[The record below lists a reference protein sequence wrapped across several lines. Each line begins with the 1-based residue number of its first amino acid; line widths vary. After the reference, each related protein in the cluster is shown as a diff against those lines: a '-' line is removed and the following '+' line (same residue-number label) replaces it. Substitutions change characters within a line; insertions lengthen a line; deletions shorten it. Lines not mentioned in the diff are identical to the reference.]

1 MSATKALL
9 DDIAKFQA
17 AQDAAGL
24 KALEDHGD
32 KQVRKAARKAIHVL
46 RSKGVEI
53 PEQGRSAKV
62 DTQSLRQHAGP
73 VGMIDMAASPGVTR
87 VTLSLPNPEDGAAL
101 LIGLI
106 DPNDR
111 VLDFAAYYQT
121 DGQQSRT
128 ARDWQRD
135 AESRSLPVAWVQS
148 RLFWAREQTHQRNL
162 ELPRSLDEHLPK
174 LGESPSA
181 RPEPSFLDEAL
192 ADVEAA
198 ASDLGEI
205 LMSGAV
211 HTWPVLFDANKL
223 FERLSETMK
232 DVDPASITDA
242 DRLAHIMT
250 ASKGDEALR
259 TGLRGPLANALD
271 DVAVVLYLD
280 GSLAESRRVRE
291 LAVALRSA
299 DEPET
304 VDGVVNVV
312 QLQITSAAMEQMRRQ
327 GPGQDHDHDH
337 DAGHVHDENC
347 DHDHD
352 HDHDHG

>member
-9 DDIAKFQA
+9 EDIAKFQA

-24 KALEDHGD
+24 KGLEEHSD
-32 KQVRKAARKAIHVL
+32 KQVRKAARKALHIL
-46 RSKGVEI
+46 KSKGVEI
-53 PEQGRSAKV
+53 PEQARSATFE
-62 DTQSLRQHAGP
+62 TQSLRQHAGP
-73 VGMIDMAASPGVTR
+73 VGMIDMAASPALTR
-87 VTLSLPNPEDGAAL
+87 MTVSLPNADDGAAL
-101 LIGLI
+101 LIGLV

-128 ARDWQRD
+128 AREWQRD
-135 AESRSLPVAWVQS
+135 AEGRSLPVAWVQS

-181 RPEPSFLDEAL
+181 RPEPTFLDEAL
-192 ADVEAA
+192 VDIEPA

-232 DVDPASITDA
+232 DVDPASITDG

-250 ASKGDEALR
+250 SSKGDEALR

-280 GSLAESRRVRE
+280 GSLPESRRVRD
-291 LAVALRSA
+291 LARALRDA

-327 GPGQDHDHDH
+327 AGDQGHDHDHDH
-337 DAGHVHDENC
+337 DHDHGHVHDENC

-352 HDHDHG
+352 